1 MATPLAGWADKQ
13 RDEFDREVRSRFF
26 RNIDFAGPEG
36 DPGWFGPD
44 SAVWYVHASYPAI
57 ALGLFAAA
65 YLEGLDP
72 SIVSMGTDHSRI
84 PERIGGIPT
93 GKVSAEGAAVRFG
106 HSLSFFLGTAFASTE
121 SAERLAKIVRSMH
134 HTVKG
139 TRPDGA
145 TYDAEDPEWL
155 RWNYATVV
163 WGLAT
168 AHERY
173 HPQALAGADLDRYYR
188 EFTRVGHALGGTDL
202 PASKAEVLDCLE
214 AYLPRLAVTHFKAS
228 TTGSNLDRKA
238 NPLLSPTGPAF
249 DWVVRDLLPPWAQTM
264 VFHRPMGPTRTA
276 MARATMRTAL
286 RQLDRAMGE
295 LPEVTQA
302 RARVAGGMS
311 HPVDADGPGAVEIE
325 RGISRERVE
334 AMA

>member
-1 MATPLAGWADKQ
+1 
-13 RDEFDREVRSRFF
+13 
-26 RNIDFAGPEG
+26 
-36 DPGWFGPD
+36 
-44 SAVWYVHASYPAI
+44 
-57 ALGLFAAA
+57 
-65 YLEGLDP
+65 
-72 SIVSMGTDHSRI
+72 
-84 PERIGGIPT
+84 
-93 GKVSAEGAAVRFG
+93 VRFG

-139 TRPDGA
+139 VRPDGA

-155 RWNYATVV
+155 RWNYATVA

-173 HPQALAGADLDRYYR
+173 HPEPLKGAELDRYYR

-202 PASKAEVLDCLE
+202 PASKAEVLECLE

-264 VFHRPMGPTRTA
+264 VFHRPVGPTRTA
-276 MARATMRTAL
+276 ARRATMRAAL
-286 RQLDRAMGE
+286 RQLDRAMGT

-302 RARVAGGMS
+302 HARVAAGLS
-311 HPVDADGPGAVEIE
+311 RPVDADGPGAVAIE
-325 RGISRERVE
+325 RGITRDEVE